1 MNMHKETLTLILTKD
16 LKMKATYAKMVTENH
31 SGQGKKKKKK
41 KKKKTW
47 F

>member
-16 LKMKATYAKMVTENH
+16 LKMKATYAKMVTEIH
-31 SGQGKKKKKK
+31 SGPKKKNQG
-41 KKKKTW
+41 